1 MPGPLQRIELAAAP
15 GAWTLTR
22 ADPPASLA
30 GLVKEFWEVRGAL
43 AAFRETLL
51 PNGCLEVMV
60 NLGPPHRML
69 SAQGEGI
76 WNRAWFSGLHERS
89 LVIESLEGTHL
100 VSARLTPAGGAAI
113 FGTDAAAAANAVIDL
128 EEFLGAEGESLA
140 QAVKSAAEPAER
152 FQILEAFLVQRH
164 AAMRSPPPFVLEAAA
179 RIEHAHGNLRVAS
192 LHESSGVSRKHL
204 AVSFPKHIGVTTKA
218 YSGICRFTWTLEQL
232 RSTSSVD
239 WSHLAFAAGYSDQS
253 HLVRDFRRVGA
264 ESPTTYL
271 RIASPDKT
279 ALLYEAG

>member
-22 ADPPASLA
+22 ADPEPSLG
-30 GLVKEFWEVRGAL
+30 GLVKEYWEVRGAL
-43 AAFRETLL
+43 SAFRETLL

-60 NLGPPHRML
+60 NLGPPHRLL
-69 SAQGEGI
+69 SAQGEGT
-76 WNRAWFSGLHERS
+76 WKRAWFSGLHERS

-100 VSARLTPAGGAAI
+100 VSARLTPAGAVSI
-113 FGTDAAAAANAVIDL
+113 FGQDAAAAANAVIDL
-128 EEFLGAEGESLA
+128 EEFLGAEGTPLVE
-140 QAVKSAAEPAER
+140 AVKAAAEPAAR
-152 FQILEAFLVQRH
+152 FEILEAFLLRH
-164 AAMRSPPPFVLEAAA
+164 RATTRPPPAFVLDAAA
-179 RIEHAHGNLRVAS
+179 RIEAAHGNLRVGS
-192 LHESSGVSRKHL
+192 LHETLGVSRKHL
-204 AVSFPKHIGVTTKA
+204 AVSFPRHIGVTTKSYA
-218 YSGICRFTWTLEQL
+218 GICRFTWTLEQL
-232 RSTSSVD
+232 RAAATLD
-239 WSHLAFAAGYSDQS
+239 WSHLAAAAGYSDQS